1 MAANAPLSFPGAEPR
16 DLLNTLRW
24 SIGNAVAMQ
33 RVVPVNGIGAG
44 LGHERSAMSLVKSH
58 NNNFGSDHTKLR
70 AVVTTAAAAL
80 IGTLVG
86 GASVLGIVTAV
97 TQPPPHDIKTD
108 AQPGGA
114 AAPVPPGQAATPP
127 PQTAPVVAERQST
140 PAAEGP
146 GAVWPDALS
155 ARANHGA
162 EPAPA
167 APAPQHASPPAND
180 RSAVNQSEQYGT
192 GREAYAANS
201 GAATVRDSQPNQIS
215 PNSTP
220 AKKRVVATPP
230 SADRAIDETSAGD
243 ASVGKT
249 RSDARKSQSQQA
261 RAQQRSPDTAD
272 RSGDDQGARAY
283 PPQRRVII
291 LPEPDQAA
299 NEDRGHRGGGLFDFF
314 GQQHSDGDRW
324 NQDRWNN
331 DWHGSS
337 NWHD

>member
-1 MAANAPLSFPGAEPR
+1 
-16 DLLNTLRW
+16 
-24 SIGNAVAMQ
+24 
-33 RVVPVNGIGAG
+33 
-44 LGHERSAMSLVKSH
+44 MSLVKSPH
-58 NNNFGSDHTKLR
+58 NNFGSDNTKLR

-97 TQPPPHDIKTD
+97 TQPPAHDIKTD
-108 AQPGGA
+108 AQPGGGA
-114 AAPVPPGQAATPP
+114 AAPVPSGQAATLPA
-127 PQTAPVVAERQST
+127 PQTAPAVAERQSA
-140 PAAEGP
+140 PAAEGFR
-146 GAVWPDALS
+146 AVWPDALS
-155 ARANHGA
+155 ARANH
-162 EPAPA
+162 ESERSAPA
-167 APAPQHASPPAND
+167 TPAPQQASPPAND
-180 RSAVNQSEQYGT
+180 RSALNQNEQSGT

-201 GAATVRDSQPNQIS
+201 GAATARDSQPNQIS
-215 PNSTP
+215 PNPAP
-220 AKKRVVATPP
+220 AKKPVVATPP
-230 SADRAIDETSAGD
+230 NPSADRTVDEMSAGN

-261 RAQQRSPDTAD
+261 RQQQRSPDTAD
-272 RSGDDQGARAY
+272 RSGDDQGARVY

-299 NEDRGHRGGGLFDFF
+299 NEDRGHWGGGGGGLFDFF
-314 GQQHSDGDRW
+314 GQNHADGDHW

>member
-1 MAANAPLSFPGAEPR
+1 MAANAPLSLPGAEPR
-16 DLLNTLRW
+16 DLQNTLCW
-24 SIGNAVAMQ
+24 SIGNAVPMQ
-33 RVVPVNGIGAG
+33 CVVPVNGIRAG
-44 LGHERSAMSLVKSH
+44 RGHERSAMSLVKSPH
-58 NNNFGSDHTKLR
+58 NNFGSDNTKLR

-97 TQPPPHDIKTD
+97 TQPPAHDIKTD

-114 AAPVPPGQAATPP
+114 AAPVPSGQAATP
-127 PQTAPVVAERQST
+127 PQTAPVVAERQSA
-140 PAAEGP
+140 PAAEAP
-146 GAVWPDALS
+146 RAVWPDALS

-167 APAPQHASPPAND
+167 APAPAPAPAPQQASPPAND
-180 RSAVNQSEQYGT
+180 RSALNQNEQYGT

-201 GAATVRDSQPNQIS
+201 GAATARDSQPNQIS
-215 PNSTP
+215 PNPAP

-230 SADRAIDETSAGD
+230 GPSTD
-243 ASVGKT
+243 
-249 RSDARKSQSQQA
+249 QSQQA
-261 RAQQRSPDTAD
+261 RQQQRSPDTAD
-272 RSGDDQGARAY
+272 RSGDDQGARMY

-299 NEDRGHRGGGLFDFF
+299 NEDRGHWGGGLFDFF
-314 GQQHSDGDRW
+314 GQNHADGDHW